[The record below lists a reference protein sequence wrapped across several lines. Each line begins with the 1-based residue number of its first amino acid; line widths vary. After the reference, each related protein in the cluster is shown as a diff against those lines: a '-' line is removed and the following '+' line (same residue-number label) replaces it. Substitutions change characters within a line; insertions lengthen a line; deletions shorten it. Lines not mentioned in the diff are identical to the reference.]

1 MTEPI
6 ILPLGDPDA
15 KKAQIMMTVEPAV
28 KELIENI
35 ATKGESSKIELITEQ
50 FENYPE
56 ISRKSNIAVI
66 LHYFLKGVKEDM
78 NIEFDRTPYAVSET
92 KTGSSSARSRSGL
105 SKAKKNDIFARQD
118 MKYYKS
124 DIESGKYTINDVFP
138 LIQAAFEEQK
148 HWEDKGWILPTQK
161 NKAPVQKGSDAYN
174 SYLEEQQ
181 EFKKTQQSNIEAAQ
195 KKRAENIAA
204 GKA

>member
-15 KKAQIMMTVEPAV
+15 KKAQIMLTVEPAV

-35 ATKGESSKIELITEQ
+35 ATKGDSDKLDLITDK

-56 ISRKSNIAVI
+56 ISRKSNIAVL

-78 NIEFDRTPYAVSET
+78 NIEFDRKPYAVSDV
-92 KTGSSSARSRSGL
+92 KGGSSSTGSRSGL
-105 SKAKKNDIFARQD
+105 SKAKKNNIFARQD
-118 MKYYKS
+118 MKYYKT

-138 LIQAAFEEQK
+138 LIQAAYEEQK
-148 HWEDKGWILPTQK
+148 KWESEGWVLPTQK
-161 NKAPVQKGSDAYN
+161 NLPPVQKDTPEYEIHLAKRAEAQRIQG
-174 SYLEEQQ
+174 E
-181 EFKKTQQSNIEAAQ
+181 NIEAAQ

-204 GKA
+204 GKS

>member
-15 KKAQIMMTVEPAV
+15 KKAQIMLTVEPAV

-35 ATKGESSKIELITEQ
+35 ATKGDSDKLDLITDK

-56 ISRKSNIAVI
+56 ISRKSNIAVL

-78 NIEFDRTPYAVSET
+78 NIEFDRKPYAVSEV
-92 KTGSSSARSRSGL
+92 KGGSSSTGSRSGL
-105 SKAKKNDIFARQD
+105 SKAKKNEIFARQD

-138 LIQAAFEEQK
+138 LIQAAYEEQTK
-148 HWEDKGWILPTQK
+148 WENEGWILPTQK
-161 NKAPVQKGSDAYN
+161 NKAPVQKGS
-174 SYLEEQQ
+174 EEYDKYMEDQA
-181 EFKKTQQSNIEAAQ
+181 EFKAIQQSNIEAAQ

-204 GKA
+204 GKS

>member
-1 MTEPI
+1 MSEPI

-15 KKAQIMMTVEPAV
+15 KKAQIMLTVEPAV

-35 ATKGESSKIELITEQ
+35 ATKGDSSKLDLITDK

-56 ISRKSNIAVI
+56 ISRKSNIAVL

-78 NIEFDRTPYAVSET
+78 NIEFDRKPYAVSEV
-92 KTGSSSARSRSGL
+92 KSGSSSTGSRSGL

-138 LIQAAFEEQK
+138 LIQAAYEEQTK
-148 HWEDKGWILPTQK
+148 WENEGWILPTQK
-161 NKAPVQKGSDAYN
+161 NKAPVQKGSDEYDKYMEDQA
-174 SYLEEQQ
+174 
-181 EFKKTQQSNIEAAQ
+181 EFKATQQSNIEAAQ

-204 GKA
+204 GKS

>member
-1 MTEPI
+1 MSEPI

-15 KKAQIMMTVEPAV
+15 KKAQIMLTVEPAV

-35 ATKGESSKIELITEQ
+35 ATKGDSSKLDLITDK

-56 ISRKSNIAVI
+56 ISRKSNIAVL

-78 NIEFDRTPYAVSET
+78 NIEFDRKPYAVSEV
-92 KTGSSSARSRSGL
+92 KSGSSSTGSRSGL

-138 LIQAAFEEQK
+138 LIQAAYEEQTK
-148 HWEDKGWILPTQK
+148 WENEGWILPTQK
-161 NKAPVQKGSDAYN
+161 NKAPVQKGSDEYDKYMEDQA
-174 SYLEEQQ
+174 
-181 EFKKTQQSNIEAAQ
+181 EFRATQQSNIEAAQ

-204 GKA
+204 GKS